1 MSFLVQN
8 CFLHKCKITAV
19 RENNLSNW
27 SDFTTAVNQFKW
39 SCTQFIRTAEFVGQ
53 VLFQH
58 VIENFAELQ
67 RKKHRVEFIIKSE
80 GNNSKVFKCNAARKH
95 PSLTNNIIPCIKP
108 ISITAK
114 QPLSSQNMFINQNI
128 TRLKHVYEIFKI
140 FTNNRPST

>member
-1 MSFLVQN
+1 MEWIIFEIWPTKEFGKESRLADNWQMFLYRDVWADVCMGSLQ
-8 CFLHKCKITAV
+8 KCQITAAV

-67 RKKHRVEFIIKSE
+67 MKKHRVE
-80 GNNSKVFKCNAARKH
+80 
-95 PSLTNNIIPCIKP
+95 L
-108 ISITAK
+108 IS
-114 QPLSSQNMFINQNI
+114 
-128 TRLKHVYEIFKI
+128 
-140 FTNNRPST
+140 